1 MNDWVDKSVAILTT
15 DNDKVW
21 SGTLV
26 HSDATGVVISV
37 VNKEEATGPF
47 AGLSEESEIQVYI
60 PIFRIRYLAHGE
72 FQGIS

>member
-1 MNDWVDKSVAILTT
+1 MQDWLDKSVAIVTS

-47 AGLSEESEIQVYI
+47 AGLSEESEIQIYV
-60 PIFRIRYLAHGE
+60 PLFRIRYLAHGE
-72 FQGIS
+72 FKRVA